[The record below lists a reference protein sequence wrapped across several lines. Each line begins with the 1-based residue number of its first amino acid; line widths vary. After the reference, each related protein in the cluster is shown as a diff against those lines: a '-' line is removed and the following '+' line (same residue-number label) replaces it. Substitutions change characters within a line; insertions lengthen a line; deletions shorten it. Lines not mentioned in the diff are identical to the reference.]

1 MVFIIFLFF
10 LFFSRPVFASP
21 VVTIT
26 VVPSSANSG
35 STIPIQF
42 TIENSDPNISYHYK
56 IFGGIGSS
64 NTQIQTN
71 ESLNYNSEWDSF
83 STFNVDSDGRK
94 AIDTTAYIKPN
105 SLSGDYNLFVRIAK
119 ADTHSSTY
127 TSNSVNL
134 SIIGPTSTPTS
145 TPTTTPTP
153 INTPTPD
160 LTIINP
166 ESGIILSEFMP
177 YASLEWIE
185 IYNNNDKSVELKN
198 WKIKDSSSNTKTIP
212 DTKISPKSYFI
223 FEFSSFLNNDTD
235 KIILINHNNQTVNQ
249 YEYPD
254 DKMTLERSWSF
265 ISNSWCQANITQNKI
280 NETSC
285 YTPPTPTQKTATPTI
300 SPTNTITPT
309 AVPTDKNLYKADA
322 LATESA
328 IIDPIEESSFYT
340 TPTITTAPLSSKLVL
355 GETTTVKKNYLP
367 LIFII
372 SGGLLLATP
381 IILDKIKKK

>member
-1 MVFIIFLFF
+1 MVFLIFLFS
-10 LFFSRPVFASP
+10 LFFCQPVFASP
-21 VVTIT
+21 DIRIT
-26 VVPSSANSG
+26 DYSVKTPEWIQLTNNNSENIDITGWYFKDKDGNIKNLEACISANSV
-35 STIPIQF
+35 
-42 TIENSDPNISYHYK
+42 EVYSYSG
-56 IFGGIGSS
+56 F
-64 NTQIQTN
+64 
-71 ESLNYNSEWDSF
+71 LND
-83 STFNVDSDGRK
+83 
-94 AIDTTAYIKPN
+94 
-105 SLSGDYNLFVRIAK
+105 SGDKLSLYDNKNNLIDYIDGLEIVEK
-119 ADTHSSTY
+119 EKPLSTN
-127 TSNSVNL
+127 TCV
-134 SIIGPTSTPTS
+134 ITPTPTLVPTFTPTS
-145 TPTTTPTP
+145 